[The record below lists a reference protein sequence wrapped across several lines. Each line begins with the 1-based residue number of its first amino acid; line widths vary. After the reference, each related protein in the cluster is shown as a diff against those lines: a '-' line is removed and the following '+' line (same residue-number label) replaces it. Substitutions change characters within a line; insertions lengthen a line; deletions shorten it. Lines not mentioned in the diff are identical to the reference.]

1 MDAVKQLDRYVTS
14 SPRLKPGAS
23 SFFFP
28 LLFIPHGLER
38 FAGSMLSHEVP
49 AFSLPLRRC
58 VPASYAGSGASQ
70 LPHPMPLV
78 KAWANAL
85 RHPCGLGTSDLRQ
98 KYFRRDIFKF
108 CPFIPEQALG
118 FLGTNLIKLSMDD
131 VSITVMILT
140 ISSST
145 VFL

>member
-1 MDAVKQLDRYVTS
+1 VDAVKQLDRYVTS

-58 VPASYAGSGASQ
+58 VPTTSAGSGASR
-70 LPHPMPLV
+70 LPHPADLINLRA
-78 KAWANAL
+78 KGSCQ
-85 RHPCGLGTSDLRQ
+85 RHPSGLGTSDLRQ
-98 KYFRRDIFKF
+98 KHFR
-108 CPFIPEQALG
+108 E
-118 FLGTNLIKLSMDD
+118 
-131 VSITVMILT
+131 SII
-140 ISSST
+140 
-145 VFL
+145 